1 MKSLFI
7 KSTCFFFFLL
17 SFSFLYGQAPK
28 SFSYQ
33 TVIRDASWNPL
44 VNQAVGVQVS
54 ILEGTA
60 TGTVVYQENHAAST
74 SQIGL
79 VNLAIGS
86 GNISLGVFDS
96 INWGANSHF
105 IQIDIDVTGG
115 SNYITMGTTQL
126 RSVPYALFAEKS
138 NTPGPQGPTGT
149 QGPQGNPGSNG
160 QSAYDI
166 WIANGN
172 TGTQQDFL
180 DSLQGTQGPQGPQGA
195 TGPSFFSKMEGGKV
209 DIGSEVGLGIK
220 IIAVSFSSPFSSPP
234 FVLCTASAQPG
245 TIFDDS
251 FNITT
256 RSITNT
262 GFEMIINR
270 VDSHSWSQDL
280 DAHWMAFEY

>member
-1 MKSLFI
+1 MANNL
-7 KSTCFFFFLL
+7 T
-17 SFSFLYGQAPK
+17 GQNIQDT
-28 SFSYQ
+28 YQ
-33 TVIRDASWNPL
+33 RL
-44 VNQAVGVQVS
+44 
-54 ILEGTA
+54 
-60 TGTVVYQENHAAST
+60 
-74 SQIGL
+74 
-79 VNLAIGS
+79 
-86 GNISLGVFDS
+86 
-96 INWGANSHF
+96 
-105 IQIDIDVTGG
+105 IQ
-115 SNYITMGTTQL
+115 
-126 RSVPYALFAEKS
+126 
-138 NTPGPQGPTGT
+138 
-149 QGPQGNPGSNG
+149 QGNDG
-160 QSAYDI
+160 QSAYDL

-172 TGTQQDFL
+172 SGTQQDFL
-180 DSLQGTQGPQGPQGA
+180 DSLQGAQGPQGAQGA

-256 RSITNT
+256 RSITTT